1 MQALGFV
8 ALFKGFIGQLVSVDY
23 TQQRNYDLM
32 KVYNVDGVI
41 KMKLY
46 QENASLIKKKLVYLI
61 NNMTSKQPKNLRE
74 ILAAFTVIEKKMKYK

>member
-1 MQALGFV
+1 
-8 ALFKGFIGQLVSVDY
+8 
-23 TQQRNYDLM
+23 M

-74 ILAAFTVIEKKMKYK
+74 ILAAFTVIEKENEIQMMDQKILKEINQLSRGLSNKSLKKERFLY